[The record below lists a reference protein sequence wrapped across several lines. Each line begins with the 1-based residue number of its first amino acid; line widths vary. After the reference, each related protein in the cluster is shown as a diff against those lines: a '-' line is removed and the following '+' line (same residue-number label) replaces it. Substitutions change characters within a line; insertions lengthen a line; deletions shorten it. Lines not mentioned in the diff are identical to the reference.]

1 MNIVSMV
8 IIIFLVLET
17 LNVIMLYF
25 TPGTRRG
32 NGLGV
37 FQAYEKSKE
46 NPEIHRLVQYLINWV
61 AGTKLIF
68 IALLLVILITGDRT
82 TQFFGLIALILSVT
96 TFFWRLYP
104 MIKSMD
110 ADGQLSPSGY
120 SRTLA
125 LMIAGFLVVFIAAA
139 IISRTAIFSPYL

>member
-1 MNIVSMV
+1 MNIVSVV

-17 LNVIMLYF
+17 LNVIILYF
-25 TPGTRRG
+25 TPGTGRG
-32 NGLGV
+32 NGIGV
-37 FQAYEKSKE
+37 FRAYEKSKE
-46 NPEIHRLVQYLINWV
+46 NPEIHRLVQYLVNWI

-68 IALLLVILITGDRT
+68 IALLLVILFTGDRT
-82 TQFFGLIALILSVT
+82 TQFFGLIALILSVA
-96 TFFWRLYP
+96 TFYWRLYP

-110 ADGQLSPSGY
+110 VDGLLSPRGY

-139 IISRTAIFSPYL
+139 IISRTAIVGPYL